1 MISEMEKLLMEEE
14 QNYQEVY
21 KGSRVKGIVEVVKP
35 DSFYIS
41 LSYKTDGILPKS
53 EAGLCDDIKVG
64 DELDLEVIKI
74 DKNTGEI
81 VLSKKRIDDFKTWEE
96 INISDIINVKVV
108 EKNEKGLIARYK
120 GNVRGFIPLSH
131 IETKFIGDE
140 ALDKYLGQEF
150 DVEIID
156 LVPKKKRLILSRKN
170 LLQKEVEDNRKQ
182 ILEQITEGKV
192 FSGIVKDIKD
202 YGIFVDIGGITG
214 LVHVSELSWNR
225 RENVEKMFELEQKV
239 DVQVISYDSEKD
251 RLSLSIKS
259 LVPNPWEVFVNKT
272 NPGDIISGEVKNIK
286 DYGVFISIE
295 EGIDGFV
302 HISNISKDYIKNP
315 SDVVKIGDK
324 LEAKVLNID
333 PEAKK
338 IELTLILTEEEPEAA
353 EESNDAPVEEV
364 TSDDGIDEII
374 ETEE

>member
-53 EAGLCDDIKVG
+53 EAGASDDIKVG

-96 INISDIINVKVV
+96 INIGDIINVKIV

-131 IETKFIGDE
+131 VETRFIGDE
-140 ALDKYLGQEF
+140 ALDKYIGQEF

-170 LLQKEVEDNRKQ
+170 LLQKEVEDNKKQ
-182 ILEQITEGKV
+182 LLDQLVEGTIFK
-192 FSGIVKDIKD
+192 GIVKDIKD
-202 YGIFVDIGGITG
+202 YGVFVDIGGFTG

-225 RENVEKMFELEQKV
+225 RDNVEKMFSLEQEV
-239 DVQVISYDSEKD
+239 DVQVISFDPEKD

-259 LVPNPWEVFVNKT
+259 LIPNPWALFVEKT
-272 NPGDIISGEVKNIK
+272 AAGDIISGEVKNIK
-286 DYGVFISIE
+286 DYEVFISIE
-295 EGIDGFV
+295 DGIDGFV
-302 HISNISKDYIKNP
+302 HISNISRDYIKNP
-315 SDVVKIGDK
+315 SDVVKVGDQ

-333 PEAKK
+333 PETKK
-338 IELTLILTEEEPEAA
+338 IELTLILTDEAPEAS
-353 EESNDAPVEEV
+353 EDKI
-364 TSDDGIDEII
+364 DDNN

>member
-53 EAGLCDDIKVG
+53 EAGACDDIKVG

-81 VLSKKRIDDFKTWEE
+81 VLSKKRIDDFKAWEE
-96 INISDIINVKVV
+96 INISDIINVKIV

-131 IETKFIGDE
+131 IETRFIGDE
-140 ALDKYLGQEF
+140 ALDKYIGQEF

-182 ILEQITEGKV
+182 IIDQLVEGSIFK
-192 FSGIVKDIKD
+192 GIIKDIKD
-202 YGIFVDIGGITG
+202 YGVFVDIGGITG

-225 RENVEKMFELEQKV
+225 RDSIEKMFSLEQEV
-239 DVQVISYDSEKD
+239 DVQVISFDPEKD

-259 LVPNPWEVFVNKT
+259 LIPNPWAIFVEKT
-272 NPGDIISGEVKNIK
+272 HAGDIITGEVKNIK

-295 EGIDGFV
+295 DGIDGFV
-302 HISNISKDYIKNP
+302 HISNISRDYIIP
-315 SDVVKIGDK
+315 
-324 LEAKVLNID
+324 LF
-333 PEAKK
+333 
-338 IELTLILTEEEPEAA
+338 
-353 EESNDAPVEEV
+353 
-364 TSDDGIDEII
+364 
-374 ETEE
+374 

>member
-21 KGSRVKGIVEVVKP
+21 KGSRVKGTVEVVKP

-53 EAGLCDDIKVG
+53 EAGASDDIKVG
-64 DELDLEVIKI
+64 DQLDLEVIKI

-81 VLSKKRIDDFKTWEE
+81 VLSKKRIDDFKAWEE
-96 INISDIINVKVV
+96 INIGDIINVKVV

-131 IETKFIGDE
+131 IETRFIGDE
-140 ALDKYLGQEF
+140 ALEKYLGQEF

-170 LLQKEVEDNRKQ
+170 LLQKEVEDNKKQ
-182 ILEQITEGKV
+182 LLEQLTEGKV
-192 FSGIVKDIKD
+192 FKGIIKDIKD
-202 YGIFVDIGGITG
+202 YGVFVDIGGITG

-225 RENVEKMFELEQKV
+225 RDNIEKIFNLEQEV

-259 LVPNPWEVFVNKT
+259 LVPNPWELFMEKT
-272 NPGDIISGEVKNIK
+272 QIGDIVEGEVKNIK

-295 EGIDGFV
+295 DGIDGFV
-302 HISNISKDYIKNP
+302 HISNISRDYIKNP

-324 LEAKVLNID
+324 LEARILNID
-333 PEAKK
+333 PETKK
-338 IELTLILTEEEPEAA
+338 IELTLILTDEDPE
-353 EESNDAPVEEV
+353 S
-364 TSDDGIDEII
+364 SDERIDEFD
-374 ETEE
+374 EMEE

>member
-14 QNYQEVY
+14 QNYQELY
-21 KGSRVKGIVEVVKP
+21 KGSKVKGTVEVVKP
-35 DSFYIS
+35 DSFFVS
-41 LSYKTDGILPKS
+41 LAYKTDGILPKS
-53 EAGLCDDIKVG
+53 EAGDSDGIKVG

-96 INISDIINVKVV
+96 INVGDVINVKVV

-131 IETKFIGDE
+131 IETRFIGDE
-140 ALDKYLGQEF
+140 ALDRYIGQEF

-170 LLQKEVEDNRKQ
+170 LLQKEVEDNRRQ
-182 ILEQITEGKV
+182 ILEQLEEGKI
-192 FSGIVKDIKD
+192 FNGIIKDIKD
-202 YGIFVDIGGITG
+202 YGVFVDIGGITG

-225 RENVEKMFELEQKV
+225 RDNVEKMYSLEQAV
-239 DVQVISYDSEKD
+239 DVQVINYDPEKD

-259 LVPNPWEVFVNKT
+259 LIPNPWELFINKT
-272 NPGDIISGEVKNIK
+272 NSGDIISGEVKNIK

-295 EGIDGFV
+295 DGIDGFV
-302 HISNISKDYIKNP
+302 HISNISRDYIKNP
-315 SDVVKIGDK
+315 NDVVKVGDR
-324 LEAKVLNID
+324 LEARVLNID
-333 PEAKK
+333 PESKK
-338 IELTLILTEEEPEAA
+338 IELTLILTEEDPG
-353 EESNDAPVEEV
+353 S
-364 TSDDGIDEII
+364 SDERIDDNN

>member
-53 EAGLCDDIKVG
+53 EAGASDDIKVG

-96 INISDIINVKVV
+96 INIGDIINVKAI
-108 EKNEKGLIARYK
+108 ERNEKGLIVRYK

-131 IETKFIGDE
+131 IETRFVGDE
-140 ALDKYLGQEF
+140 ALEKYLGQDF

-170 LLQKEVEDNRKQ
+170 LLQKEFEDNKRQ
-182 ILEQITEGKV
+182 LLDQLTEGTIFK
-192 FSGIVKDIKD
+192 GIIKDIKD
-202 YGIFVDIGGITG
+202 YGIFVDIGGVTG

-225 RENVEKMFELEQKV
+225 RDNVEKMFKLDEEV
-239 DVQVISYDSEKD
+239 DVQVISYDPEKD

-259 LVPNPWEVFVNKT
+259 LIPNPWEVFVNKT
-272 NPGDIISGEVKNIK
+272 SAGDIISGEVKNIK

-295 EGIDGFV
+295 DGIDGFV
-302 HISNISKDYIKNP
+302 HISNISKEYVKNP
-315 SDVVKIGDK
+315 NDVIKVGDR

-333 PEAKK
+333 SETKK
-338 IELTLILTEEEPEAA
+338 IELTLILTEEEPGDS
-353 EESNDAPVEEV
+353 EER
-364 TSDDGIDEII
+364 IDETI

>member
-21 KGSRVKGIVEVVKP
+21 KGSRVKGTVEVVKP

-53 EAGLCDDIKVG
+53 EAGASDDIKVG
-64 DELDLEVIKI
+64 DQLDLEVIKI

-81 VLSKKRIDDFKTWEE
+81 VLSKKRIDDFKAWEE
-96 INISDIINVKVV
+96 INIGDIINVKVV

-131 IETKFIGDE
+131 IETRFIGDE
-140 ALDKYLGQEF
+140 ALEKYLGQEF

-170 LLQKEVEDNRKQ
+170 LLQKEVEDNKKQ
-182 ILEQITEGKV
+182 LLEQLTEGKV
-192 FSGIVKDIKD
+192 FKGIIKDIKD
-202 YGIFVDIGGITG
+202 YGVFVDIGGITG

-225 RENVEKMFELEQKV
+225 RDNIEKMFNLEQEV

-259 LVPNPWEVFVNKT
+259 LVPNPWELFMEKT
-272 NPGDIISGEVKNIK
+272 QIGDIVEGEVKNIK

-295 EGIDGFV
+295 DGIDGFV
-302 HISNISKDYIKNP
+302 HISNISRDYIKNP

-324 LEAKVLNID
+324 LEARILNID
-333 PEAKK
+333 PETKK
-338 IELTLILTEEEPEAA
+338 IELTLILTDEDPE
-353 EESNDAPVEEV
+353 S
-364 TSDDGIDEII
+364 SDERIDEFD
-374 ETEE
+374 EMEE